1 MGINGNTFTAM
12 NRNPQII
19 RQATALFPDLIVI
32 SLGTNDSY
40 GRNFNAEYVGSQI
53 DKLVG
58 LIRQYFPSQPLLLT
72 TPIECSQTVRVRG
85 RSVRQ
90 PHPNSRKVRD
100 QILRIA
106 AKYQLPVWDF
116 FTVAGSEGAIARWYE
131 AGLAN
136 SDRIHLTHEGYR
148 LQGELLCDALIR
160 AYNDYKGFSGNSAI
174 APNTHLIEKLP
185 QIPLDEVVST
195 PQKRQ

>member
-1 MGINGNTFTAM
+1 M
-12 NRNPQII
+12 
-19 RQATALFPDLIVI
+19 
-32 SLGTNDSY
+32 
-40 GRNFNAEYVGSQI
+40 
-53 DKLVG
+53 
-58 LIRQYFPSQPLLLT
+58 
-72 TPIECSQTVRVRG
+72 
-85 RSVRQ
+85 
-90 PHPNSRKVRD
+90 
-100 QILRIA
+100 
-106 AKYQLPVWDF
+106 
-116 FTVAGSEGAIARWYE
+116 AGSEGAIARWYE

-195 PQKRQ
+195 PQKQQ

>member
-1 MGINGNTFTAM
+1 MFEDVQFD
-12 NRNPQII
+12 NRIPI
-19 RQATALFPDLIVI
+19 RVKYATK
-32 SLGTNDSY
+32 SC
-40 GRNFNAEYVGSQI
+40 E
-53 DKLVG
+53 
-58 LIRQYFPSQPLLLT
+58 SQP
-72 TPIECSQTVRVRG
+72 
-85 RSVRQ
+85 
-90 PHPNSRKVRD
+90 N
-100 QILRIA
+100 
-106 AKYQLPVWDF
+106 
-116 FTVAGSEGAIARWYE
+116 IARWYE

-195 PQKRQ
+195 PQKQQ